1 MLPRFRTDESGPFP
15 MPWDARWGLQG
26 QDPLLAREEGARLI
40 STEETPLRFSWRI
53 TKPFP

>member
-1 MLPRFRTDESGPFP
+1 

-26 QDPLLAREEGARLI
+26 QDPLLAQEEGARLI